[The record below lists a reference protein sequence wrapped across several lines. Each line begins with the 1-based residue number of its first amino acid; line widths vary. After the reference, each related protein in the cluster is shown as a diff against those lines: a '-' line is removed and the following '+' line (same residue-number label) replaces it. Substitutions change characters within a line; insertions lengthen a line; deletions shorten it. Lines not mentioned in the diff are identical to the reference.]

1 MLVKSQQ
8 QALEAARTALSNQQ
22 YELAKEIKDLMA
34 SIDGYAEG
42 QEIPQYLTDSVARS
56 KARLVEVFIAREALY
71 DIEWHGVKQAP
82 KA

>member
-8 QALEAARTALSNQQ
+8 QALEAARSALSDQQ

-34 SIDGYAEG
+34 SVDGYAEG
-42 QEIPQYLTDSVARS
+42 QEIPQYLTDSLARS
-56 KARLVEVFIAREALY
+56 KAKLAEVFIARESLY